1 MLYHV
6 LNDSDNSVTVIKH
19 LAERRWSAFAKV
31 LTNAAKYMA
40 KKAAGQMSMFGTYQP
55 KEPTALKKESK

>member
-1 MLYHV
+1 MKKE
-6 LNDSDNSVTVIKH
+6 I
-19 LAERRWSAFAKV
+19 AKV

-55 KEPTALKKESK
+55 KEPTALKRVSK